1 MKKDFSPGSNPE
13 CHTLRKAIHERIA
26 HSSVWP
32 RCECPWSAQ
41 YSDGFHGRRL
51 SGTNRPTWNEFPAE
65 HFLFR
70 PRTFGHFF
78 CWISALAFSCPKKPS
93 RLIRRKSESEKDG
106 LLSVHRKSIGI
117 PRGLPSNISYFIINI
132 QSHAEKK
139 KERLLVSFHFLK
151 KNGRGWGFEGL
162 PTFFN

>member
-41 YSDGFHGRRL
+41 YSDAFHGRRL
-51 SGTNRPTWNEFPAE
+51 SGTNRPTWNEFSPRNI
-65 HFLFR
+65 FSFVLGRSDILFVGFR
-70 PRTFGHFF
+70 HLRSHARRNPRDWLGER
-78 CWISALAFSCPKKPS
+78 AKA
-93 RLIRRKSESEKDG
+93 RKMDC
-106 LLSVHRKSIGI
+106 LLSIENRIEFPGDCLIILVLS
-117 PRGLPSNISYFIINI
+117 FIINI
-132 QSHAEKK
+132 QSHANKK

-151 KNGRGWGFEGL
+151 
-162 PTFFN
+162 